1 MKRVAGLLLVAALAG
16 CVPASPDYPGYRAPK
31 LATDMETIFG
41 ERPVWEQAPVAVDED
56 VARGDV
62 YIIKP
67 GDTGIAIARAYGVPW
82 VRIVEANG
90 LSEPYLLKVG
100 QRLRLPGAETP
111 EDQSLEARASAFKL
125 DIEDILTGGEPAEI
139 ESAAAPISDPTAPL
153 PPRIAVR
160 EPANFTGQ
168 FAWPITG
175 SVVGRFGPV
184 AEGQVNQGLE
194 IATDPAAPIRASS
207 DGVVAFVGN
216 NVAGYGGMILIRHGG
231 GWITAYG
238 RAARTTV
245 TRGQS
250 VKRGDVIGATGS
262 GAGPRLHFQMRKNR
276 VPVDPLGQLPPA

>member
-1 MKRVAGLLLVAALAG
+1 MLGAALAA
-16 CVPASPDYPGYRAPK
+16 CVPASPDFPRDRAPR

-41 ERPVWEQAPVAVDED
+41 ERPVWEQAPVAADEE

-62 YIIKP
+62 YIVKP

-90 LSEPYLLKVG
+90 LTEPYLLKVG

-125 DIEDILTGGEPAEI
+125 DIEDILTGGEPATAEDAGTAI
-139 ESAAAPISDPTAPL
+139 PDPTPERPL
-153 PPRIAVR
+153 PPRLVVR
-160 EPANFTGQ
+160 EPSNFSGS
-168 FAWPITG
+168 FGWPVSG

-184 AEGQVNQGLE
+184 DEGQVNQGIE
-194 IATDPAAPIRASS
+194 IATNPAAPIRASS

-238 RAARTTV
+238 RAARTRV

-250 VKRGDVIGATGS
+250 VKRGDPIGETGTGS
-262 GAGPRLHFQMRKNR
+262 APRLHFQIRKNR
-276 VPVDPLGQLPPA
+276 VPVDPLKQLPPV